1 MAHVVLHQWEIS
13 PFCGKVRKILRR
25 KGIEYRVINYN
36 GLRAPKAARLSRTR
50 KLPVLEWDGDRIAD
64 STAIAAYLEERK
76 PLPALVPAEPG
87 DAALARIL
95 EDWADESLYYFE
107 VFFRVQYDGAL
118 SRSVDL
124 LCKDRPAWERPL
136 FQRIFSRMMR
146 RKLKEHG
153 FSGRTCEQ
161 IETEFFRHL
170 VELET
175 LLRERDWLVG
185 GSPSIADIAVSAQID
200 EVVRTSHLAGQ
211 IREMPGVSKWL
222 ARMAA

>member
-1 MAHVVLHQWEIS
+1 MASVVLHQWEIS
-13 PFCGKVRKILRR
+13 PFCGKIRKILRR
-25 KGIEYRVINYN
+25 KAIEYRVKNYN
-36 GLRAPKAARLSRTR
+36 GLHAPKAARLSSTG
-50 KLPVLEWDGDRIAD
+50 KLPVLEWDGEKIAD
-64 STAIAAYLEERK
+64 STAIAAFLEERQ
-76 PLPALVPAEPG
+76 PQPALVPADPR
-87 DAALARIL
+87 DAALARVL

-124 LCKDRPAWERPL
+124 LCEGRPAWERPL
-136 FQRIFSRMMR
+136 FQRVFLRMMR

-175 LLRERDWLVG
+175 LLRGRDWLVG
-185 GSPSIADIAVSAQID
+185 NSPSIADIAVSAQID

-222 ARMAA
+222 ARMAG